1 MLTELRWVNGPWPCL
16 LAVAA
21 RPRGGDWLAVPEKE
35 EQGRWIDYY
44 AATGRRAPLACA
56 GR

>member
-1 MLTELRWVNGPWPCL
+1 MLTELHWVDGPWPGR